1 VTDDPYRRLA
11 PIPPDP
17 WLAAWR
23 DLQQRRR
30 LAYLAG
36 APFLLLLVV
45 ALVLRSH
52 WEALWAL
59 LALLA
64 TMAANLRAISFR
76 CPRCSERFTMRGK
89 RRRSFNT
96 SCDHCGLEMWTPRP

>member
-1 VTDDPYRRLA
+1 MTEDPYRHPTA
-11 PIPPDP
+11 TPPDP

-23 DLQQRRR
+23 DLRGRRR

-36 APFLLLLVV
+36 APFLIFMVV

-64 TMAANLRAISFR
+64 TMAANLRAIAFR

-89 RRRSFNT
+89 RRRSFNA
-96 SCDHCGLEMWTPRP
+96 SCDHCGLEIGTPRP